1 MKYLFYLFNDYLER
15 IFEPIK
21 LVCHSVIT
29 DDDLALELIQ
39 NENWQYFI
47 ETILTAC
54 KTNNDG
60 INNTVDLKNI
70 NLIKNS
76 IENITICKQTYLN
89 FYNQILQYLENK
101 INIYQQM
108 KEMKLI
114 YKIICEMYLILE
126 SYMI

>member
-76 IENITICKQTYLN
+76 IENMTICKQTYLN
-89 FYNQILQYLENK
+89 FYNQISQYLKNK
-101 INIYQQM
+101 KFTNKWQ
-108 KEMKLI
+108 KLNWLWFT
-114 YKIICEMYLILE
+114 KK
-126 SYMI
+126 